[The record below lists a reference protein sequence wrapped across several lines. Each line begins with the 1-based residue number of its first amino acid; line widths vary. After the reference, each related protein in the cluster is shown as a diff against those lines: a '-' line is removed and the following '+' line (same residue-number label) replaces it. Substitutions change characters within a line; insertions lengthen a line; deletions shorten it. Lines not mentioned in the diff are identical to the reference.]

1 MGSKCRDR
9 RLIWERAPK
18 QAMFNVYNISWYSG
32 CQHPCIHSLLTASL
46 FILRSLRCVWG
57 GSGAGGSAHHWMPGA
72 VVSPLSP
79 SHCRGNRALTL
90 DSRFGAREGTVEIR
104 GSLLQCGRGSCAGQH
119 ALSRQAAWLW
129 PWLSGPLWLLP
140 VLRVGPPT
148 SCNLYRLPLNLHS
161 VRSSVTFL
169 LTAKTLADTFENK
182 PGSGNLG
189 RGPNST
195 LTCHLREVL
204 HRWASLSSLWQRTPL
219 VISKK
224 ILSKHWTI
232 PWTLAKALFPCRA
245 GGAEGKGGC
254 EKHYKHIRLGGWL
267 HREGNEVEWV

>member
-1 MGSKCRDR
+1 M
-9 RLIWERAPK
+9 
-18 QAMFNVYNISWYSG
+18 
-32 CQHPCIHSLLTASL
+32 
-46 FILRSLRCVWG
+46 
-57 GSGAGGSAHHWMPGA
+57 
-72 VVSPLSP
+72 
-79 SHCRGNRALTL
+79 
-90 DSRFGAREGTVEIR
+90 
-104 GSLLQCGRGSCAGQH
+104 
-119 ALSRQAAWLW
+119 
-129 PWLSGPLWLLP
+129 
-140 VLRVGPPT
+140 
-148 SCNLYRLPLNLHS
+148 
-161 VRSSVTFL
+161 RSSVTFL

-189 RGPNST
+189 RGPNSA

-204 HRWASLSSLWQRTPL
+204 HRWASLSSLWQGTPL

-267 HREGNEVEWV
+267 HREGNECKMALSFRIQRKGIFVLKSPRATFVILLVIISIWPKNQGLKISLRPPFLFFPLSKLWP